1 MFDDDDDY
9 YYYYYYFIIIIGKE
23 PRLSFRLVPD
33 YSFFAWQSVTRCFPA
48 FCFSIPH
55 SLPTLYGEHLPEAT
69 AALFAPSPQ
78 LSTDT
83 LFLSLRVLNMAS
95 PQPVKSNACMCSC
108 WQFSSIKTERSLC
121 STKVSGG
128 GFPTLRDLIRPLW
141 MPQSPDTIVINHLGI
156 LLWDTLFHPAFWLLR
171 YSIQYIEP

>member
-1 MFDDDDDY
+1 MLSGLLFQHTSLTPNPLWRTSAWSILTTQARCPCLPAS
-9 YYYYYYFIIIIGKE
+9 F
-23 PRLSFRLVPD
+23 PRYL
-33 YSFFAWQSVTRCFPA
+33 
-48 FCFSIPH
+48 H
-55 SLPTLYGEHLPEAT
+55 SHHPETDSAT

-78 LSTDT
+78 LSIDT

-128 GFPTLRDLIRPLW
+128 GFPTLRELIRPLW

-171 YSIQYIEP
+171 YSIQYIEPWTRSG